1 MKKLQLLTI
10 ALACTSL
17 LVACST
23 QVKTNGKATESTKMV
38 KETDKL
44 SHKKEMKD
52 DQMSDAKQMN
62 DGKKAS
68 DFSLMG
74 VDGKTY
80 NLSDFKGKKVY
91 LKFWASWCPICL
103 AGLEEVD
110 GLAKDAP
117 ADTVI
122 LSVVSPNKKGEQSEE
137 DFKKW
142 YKELGHKN
150 LPVLLDPS
158 GKLIEEYGVRVYPT
172 SAFIGSDGIITK
184 VMPGHM
190 EKADIL
196 NTFET
201 IK

>member
-1 MKKLQLLTI
+1 MKKLQLLTV
-10 ALACTSL
+10 ALACTGL
-17 LVACST
+17 LAACST
-23 QVKTNGKATESTKMV
+23 QAKTSDKNA
-38 KETDKL
+38 ETAK
-44 SHKKEMKD
+44 
-52 DQMSDAKQMN
+52 MSDTKKMN
-62 DGKKAS
+62 DGKEAS

-80 NLSDFKGKKVY
+80 KLSDFKGKKVY

-103 AGLEEVD
+103 AGLEEAD

-172 SAFIGSDGIITK
+172 SAFIGSDGVVVK

-190 EKADIL
+190 EKANIVK
-196 NTFET
+196 TFET

>member
-10 ALACTSL
+10 ALACTGL
-17 LVACST
+17 LAACSM
-23 QVKTNGKATESTKMV
+23 QIKTDNQKAETAKMA
-38 KETDKL
+38 DKQ
-44 SHKKEMKD
+44 D
-52 DQMSDAKQMN
+52 DQQMN
-62 DGKKAS
+62 DGKEAS

-80 NLSDFKGKKVY
+80 TLSDFKGKKVY

-137 DFKKW
+137 EFKKW

-172 SAFIGSDGIITK
+172 SAFIGSDGVVAK

-190 EKADIL
+190 EKTEIVQTL
-196 NTFET
+196 ET